1 MSSVCSTIFK
11 LNIAK
16 HPQLFTVG
24 KATKSVPNINI
35 NEGQP
40 HASLPC
46 KRTKMFQVP
55 IIPTDDPFARNRL
68 HHYTGATTHYY
79 QENITRLEVEH
90 DILGYYASATCD
102 SFPWQYVP
110 GSAVLVEGARIRHKY
125 IYNPRVGVPFLPLLQ
140 KGWGSSDR
148 DLH

>member
-1 MSSVCSTIFK
+1 MDTFRSQVIPYDLASVCSTIFK
-11 LNIAK
+11 LNKAK

-68 HHYTGATTHYY
+68 HHYTGATTHRKILQDLKWSMIY
-79 QENITRLEVEH
+79 L
-90 DILGYYASATCD
+90 DIMPPRPVIPSH
-102 SFPWQYVP
+102 
-110 GSAVLVEGARIRHKY
+110 GSMY
-125 IYNPRVGVPFLPLLQ
+125 RVV
-140 KGWGSSDR
+140 R
-148 DLH
+148 C